1 MTNWTLS
8 KTTSFSNAYETA
20 KKALKVFGLCHQ
32 THKCCEELHELDVA
46 ISFYQDHQC
55 RGESGFMPQDEKD
68 IVDEI
73 ADVWLTTLQMAEA
86 FGIDRVFERLDF
98 KVERLNGIIVKK
110 LSEDLGIIVTIL
122 RKMTFTL

>member
-1 MTNWTLS
+1 MTKWTLS

-20 KKALKVFGLCHQ
+20 KKALKVFGVDHQ
-32 THKCCEELHELDVA
+32 IGKCEEELEELRVAFSYLEDRESCPWERSAHEIQLG
-46 ISFYQDHQC
+46 I
-55 RGESGFMPQDEKD
+55 
-68 IVDEI
+68 IDEI

-110 LSEDLGIIVTIL
+110 LSEDLGI
-122 RKMTFTL
+122 KNE